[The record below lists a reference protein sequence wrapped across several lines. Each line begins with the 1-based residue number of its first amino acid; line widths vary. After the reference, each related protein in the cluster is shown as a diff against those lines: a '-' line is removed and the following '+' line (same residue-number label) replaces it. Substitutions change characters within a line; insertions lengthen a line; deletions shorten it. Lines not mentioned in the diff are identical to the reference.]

1 MRDEIKTEAEF
12 LRSAALDIV
21 TLEPLEDSA
30 RAEVYAIDARRIAA
44 KLEAL
49 EARAEKAEAERDAAS
64 AALKRLGE
72 SCDYLSGRAEKA
84 KAERDNLMA
93 ALFEVRGL
101 ILGANHSSTRY
112 PRAFAIVSGMV
123 SRAED
128 EE

>member
-49 EARAEKAEAERDAAS
+49 EARAEKAEAGRDAAIAALSEEGRRRGEVDAERDALRE
-64 AALKRLGE
+64 ALE
-72 SCDYLSGRAEKA
+72 EA
-84 KAERDNLMA
+84 
-93 ALFEVRGL
+93 RGL
-101 ILGANHSSTRY
+101 ILGANHGPTRY
-112 PRAFAIVSGMV
+112 PRAFALLLGEVD
-123 SRAED
+123 R
-128 EE
+128 EEARDG